1 MINELKLLS
10 EILPSLHSDKD
21 VKVGPGDDCAVVE
34 HGGALVLLA
43 VDQLIGDIHYIF
55 DETPPEVVG
64 AKLLKRNLSD
74 IAAMGGKARYALV
87 GLAAAKPGME
97 WLKRFFKGLEE
108 EAVKHNVSI
117 VGGDVSSLKKDM
129 PPVASLTIC
138 GSMPQGM
145 QPCLRSNA
153 VPGQLLYATGSF
165 GNSFESG
172 HHLDFVPRLE
182 EARFLAGKYTNT
194 MIDVSD
200 GLLQDSRRLAS
211 ASGCGL
217 MIDVSSIPLR
227 EGADAGAAL
236 TEGEDY
242 ELIFA
247 VSREKFIA
255 LESAWPFE
263 EVPLT
268 RIGMFTGSPKGEV
281 VDNKGQKLVDIY
293 GKEGFQ
299 HEF

>member
-10 EILPSLHSDKD
+10 EILPGLHSDSD

-34 HGGALVLLA
+34 HGGVLVLLA
-43 VDQLIGDIHYIF
+43 VDQLIGNVHYLF
-55 DETPPEVVG
+55 DETAPEVVG

-74 IAAMGGKARYALV
+74 IAAMGGTPRYALV
-87 GLAAAKPGME
+87 AMAASCTGE
-97 WLKRFFKGLEE
+97 DWLRRFFAGLEA

-117 VGGDVSSLKKDM
+117 VGGDVSSSKKGM

-138 GSMPQGM
+138 GHVKQGKA
-145 QPCLRSNA
+145 CLRSNA
-153 VPGQLLYATGSF
+153 VPGNLLYATGLF
-165 GNSFESG
+165 GNSFKSG
-172 HHLDFVPRLE
+172 HHLDFLPRLE
-182 EARFLAGKYTNT
+182 EARFLAADFTNT

-200 GLLQDSRRLAS
+200 GLLQDARRVAQ

-217 MIDVSSIPLR
+217 IIDPNAVPLR
-227 EGADAGAAL
+227 DGADVESAL

-242 ELIFA
+242 ELLFA
-247 VSREKFIA
+247 VSREKFQN
-255 LESAWPFE
+255 LENSWPFE
-263 EVPLT
+263 SVPLT

-281 VDNKGQKLVDIY
+281 VDATGKSLIEIY

-299 HEF
+299 HEL

>member
-1 MINELKLLS
+1 
-10 EILPSLHSDKD
+10 
-21 VKVGPGDDCAVVE
+21 
-34 HGGALVLLA
+34 
-43 VDQLIGDIHYIF
+43 
-55 DETPPEVVG
+55 
-64 AKLLKRNLSD
+64 
-74 IAAMGGKARYALV
+74 
-87 GLAAAKPGME
+87 
-97 WLKRFFKGLEE
+97 
-108 EAVKHNVSI
+108 
-117 VGGDVSSLKKDM
+117 
-129 PPVASLTIC
+129 
-138 GSMPQGM
+138 
-145 QPCLRSNA
+145 
-153 VPGQLLYATGSF
+153 
-165 GNSFESG
+165 
-172 HHLDFVPRLE
+172 
-182 EARFLAGKYTNT
+182 
-194 MIDVSD
+194 
-200 GLLQDSRRLAS
+200 
-211 ASGCGL
+211 